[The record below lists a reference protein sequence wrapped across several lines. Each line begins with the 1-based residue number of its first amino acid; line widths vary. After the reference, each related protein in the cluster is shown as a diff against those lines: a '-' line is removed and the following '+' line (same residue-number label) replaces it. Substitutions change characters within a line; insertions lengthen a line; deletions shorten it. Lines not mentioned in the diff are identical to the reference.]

1 MAKNNYEQI
10 DFQQYVDGVKQQ
22 EISWKFFTALMKDLA
37 HRDIK
42 NLRILN
48 AILLTE
54 LTIDYSDIDKFKYL
68 NGILMIQ
75 FKNYI
80 QREHS
85 HLETFENTQIDELSN
100 LENIVTVLVFHFE
113 VNPGTFEE

>member
-54 LTIDYSDIDKFKYL
+54 LTIDYSDIDRFKYL

-80 QREHS
+80 QR
-85 HLETFENTQIDELSN
+85 QA
-100 LENIVTVLVFHFE
+100 
-113 VNPGTFEE
+113 

>member
-1 MAKNNYEQI
+1 MAKNSYEQI

-54 LTIDYSDIDKFKYL
+54 LTIDYSDIDRFKYL

-85 HLETFENTQIDELSN
+85 HLETQIDDSEKN
-100 LENIVTVLVFHFE
+100 LNTV
-113 VNPGTFEE
+113 